1 MTAATP
7 IVIGVAGGSASGKTS
22 VAQAIIDRVGRSS
35 IAHLTHDVY
44 YRDLAHLPIAERA
57 LVNFDHPQS
66 LDTPLLVEQIRSLLA
81 GVSVDVPTYDYA
93 RYMRLAETIRVD
105 PRPVILV
112 EGILIFSEPELRQL
126 MQIKVFVD
134 TDADLRLIRRIR
146 RDMLERGRSLDSV
159 LIQYERTVRP
169 MHLEFVEP
177 SRRFADVIVPGGG
190 WNEIAIEVLAARLQ
204 AVLQQSEA
212 PAAGR

>member
-1 MTAATP
+1 VTAASP

-35 IAHLTHDVY
+35 IAHLIHDVY

-66 LDTPLLVEQIRSLLA
+66 LDTPLMVEQIRSLIA
-81 GVSVDVPTYDYA
+81 GSAIDVPTYDYA
-93 RYMRLAETIRVD
+93 RYVRLAETTRVL

-146 RDMLERGRSLDSV
+146 RDMVERGRSLDSV
-159 LIQYERTVRP
+159 LIQYEQTVRP

-190 WNEIAIEVLAARLQ
+190 WNEIAIEVIAARLQ
-204 AVLQQSEA
+204 AVLRANEL
-212 PAAGR
+212 PAVHA